1 MRSDLDFVELDPLA
15 ALAGSFDDLDGPDAI
30 DLGIDT
36 PAADSA
42 ARVQWRNHLD
52 QYFRNQGGV
61 DALRLRPSD
70 EAPWPQDDNPMYR
83 YLVERAGELAD
94 TEDPAAAMQWLA
106 SRAWFEATLAERS
119 RVARL
124 LVDEG

>member
-1 MRSDLDFVELDPLA
+1 MDIASDLDLIELERVGFA
-15 ALAGSFDDLDGPDAI
+15 DLDGPDDL
-30 DLGIDT
+30 DLGMETAGESD
-36 PAADSA
+36 
-42 ARVQWRNHLD
+42 AREQWQPHLD
-52 QYFRNQGGV
+52 EYLRSQGGV

-83 YLVERAGELAD
+83 YLVERANELAGSD
-94 TEDPAAAMQWLA
+94 DPAAAIQWLA